1 MEKSIWCTL
10 PALDEFEVGCTY
22 QHAGYFLT
30 WLYNFFGPV
39 KSSFFFQSVYLKIKC
54 KKKIYT
60 PDFSVGCLEYDEVI
74 ARVTLKCCRPT

>member
-1 MEKSIWCTL
+1 MTHKMGLHKWKSQSGALW

-39 KSSFFFQSVYLKIKC
+39 KKVHSFSKC
-54 KKKIYT
+54 IFKNKNVKKKYL
-60 PDFSVGCLEYDEVI
+60 PRFFSWMF
-74 ARVTLKCCRPT
+74 RV